1 MYYTVCGKE
10 INDDAVICTGCGCMV
25 KGKNVSNNEQ
35 KQKPENQASVFLGI
49 AGIIFAWLFALIG
62 HITSVIGIVLGIKE
76 YKENEKIT
84 GLTLS
89 IIGEVCS
96 IFLLLSERLP
106 FQASFDANIDI
117 VLNN

>member
-1 MYYTVCGKE
+1 MYCTVCGKE

-25 KGKNVSNNEQ
+25 KGKAVSNNEQ

-96 IFLLLSERLP
+96 IFSSIIGAVA
-106 FQASFDANIDI
+106 FSSVF
-117 VLNN
+117 

>member
-1 MYYTVCGKE
+1 MYCTVCGKE

-25 KGKNVSNNEQ
+25 KGKVVSNNEQ
-35 KQKPENQASVFLGI
+35 KQKTENQASVFLGI

-96 IFLLLSERLP
+96 IFSSIIGAVA
-106 FQASFDANIDI
+106 FSSVF
-117 VLNN
+117 